1 MMPDARRMEEL
12 APPPHSLSIAAPEV
26 ARLARCG
33 PEPRWKREVEVG
45 IVEARGLIRPR
56 ARWST
61 LSGDALDGLFSGGTP
76 VEEIA
81 RRGACWAFVA
91 TIGEDLEARVRERME
106 AGQYLS
112 GVLLDAAGSM
122 AVEAVCD
129 LVERACA
136 GEESSSRYSPGYCMW
151 RLESQRPL
159 FALLRPEEI
168 GVRLMPSMLMH
179 PLKSVSGIV
188 VKAPRDQLIVPAEI
202 CRQCDATGCPRRN
215 TSGGGGE
222 H

>member
-1 MMPDARRMEEL
+1 MTPDARRMKEL

-33 PEPRWKREVEVG
+33 PEPRWEREVAAG
-45 IVEARGLIRPR
+45 IVEARTLIQPR
-56 ARWST
+56 ARWSA
-61 LSGDALDGLFSGGTP
+61 LSGDAMDGLFSGGTP

-81 RRGACWAFVA
+81 RRGVCWAFVA
-91 TIGEDLEARVRERME
+91 TIGEALEARVREQMKS
-106 AGQYLS
+106 GQYLS

-136 GEESSSRYSPGYCMW
+136 GENSSSRYSPGYCMW

-168 GVRLMPSMLMH
+168 GIRLMTSMLMH

-188 VKAPRDQLIVPAEI
+188 VKAPRDQLIVPAEF
-202 CRQCDATGCPRRN
+202 CRQCDATECPRRSA
-215 TSGGGGE
+215 TREGGE

>member
-1 MMPDARRMEEL
+1 MTPDARPMEEL
-12 APPPHSLSIAAPEV
+12 APPPHALSIAAPEV

-33 PEPRWKREVEVG
+33 PEPRWEREAEDG
-45 IVEARGLIRPR
+45 IAEARALIAPR

-61 LSGDALDGLFSGGTP
+61 LFVDEMDGLFSGGTP

-81 RRGACWAFVA
+81 RRGDCWAFVA
-91 TIGEDLEARVRERME
+91 TIGEPLETRVRERME
-106 AGQYLS
+106 GGQYLS

-151 RLESQRPL
+151 RLENQRPL
-159 FALLRPEEI
+159 FDLLRPEEI
-168 GVRLMPSMLMH
+168 GIRLMPSMLMH

-188 VKAPRDQLIVPAEI
+188 VKAPRDQLIVPAES
-202 CRQCDATGCPRRN
+202 CRQCDATGCPRR
-215 TSGGGGE
+215 SASREGGE